1 MPVRMHQLYACFELK
16 TYFSTLWNVKYHPFL
31 YFLHI
36 YHESFLYLNHVRPK
50 SYTCPIFGS
59 ENVGENPILMDSNL
73 IFPWFSPG
81 FPRGSPELWAIPRG
95 PQGTVRSSRANRLR
109 LGPHPTDDI
118 VEEKTG
124 RFIPV
129 KTWCF
134 SGNSWDMY
142 AYYIYIC
149 LYTWLVVST

>member
-1 MPVRMHQLYACFELK
+1 M
-16 TYFSTLWNVKYHPFL
+16 N
-31 YFLHI
+31 HI
-36 YHESFLYLNHVRPK
+36 FHINHHLPLV
-50 SYTCPIFGS
+50 
-59 ENVGENPILMDSNL
+59 
-73 IFPWFSPG
+73 FPWFSPG

-142 AYYIYIC
+142 AYYIYI
-149 LYTWLVVST
+149 YVYIPGWWFQPNPSEK